1 MRFVVVCNLLFA
13 LFVASRLSSAST
25 DFSQKSV
32 TELIDDLIQIDS
44 ESVAINP
51 SYLPSESPVNST
63 MHGFIADETP
73 ASLRTNRY
81 GVVLP
86 DAPPQMRELVRRGP
100 LALPELI
107 KHLDDKRL
115 TKLDVGGSPPGS
127 PGVFVYKVFGHA
139 YSPRVRESQPPM
151 RDAQPPEPPW
161 TEKTFTT
168 IYTLRVGDVCYAL
181 IGQIVNRAL
190 QVVQNVPSG
199 ILLVNSPIVA
209 PVLIEKVKNDWRSGE
224 AETLKTSLLADIDVA
239 DPKAFNEVIY
249 VKSVVN
255 PALER
260 LRAYFPDTY
269 KSLTGNGLKRK
280 VEFEKQETTQGSPST
295 R

>member
-1 MRFVVVCNLLFA
+1 MRFAAGGRVRNLLFA
-13 LFVASRLSSAST
+13 LVVASGLSYGST
-25 DFSQKSV
+25 DYSRKSV
-32 TELIDDLIQIDS
+32 TELIDDLTQIDS
-44 ESVAINP
+44 ESIAINT
-51 SYLPSESPVNST
+51 SYL
-63 MHGFIADETP
+63 HGFIADETP
-73 ASLRTNRY
+73 ASLRTNRF

-86 DAPPQMRELVRRGP
+86 DAPPQMRELVLRGP

-115 TKLDVGGSPPGS
+115 TKLDVGGPPPGS

-151 RDAQPPEPPW
+151 RDAQPLVPPW
-161 TEKTFTT
+161 TQKTFTT
-168 IYTLRVGDVCYAL
+168 TYSLRVGDVCYAL
-181 IGQIVNRAL
+181 IGQIVNRGL
-190 QVVQNVPSG
+190 QVLQNVPSG

-209 PVLIEKVKNDWRSGE
+209 PVLIEKVKKDWGNGE

-239 DPKAFNEVIY
+239 DPNTFNEVMY

-255 PALER
+255 PALQR

-269 KSLTGNGLKRK
+269 KSLAGNGLRRK
-280 VEFEKQETTQGSPST
+280 VEFEKQETTQLSPST
-295 R
+295 P

>member
-1 MRFVVVCNLLFA
+1 
-13 LFVASRLSSAST
+13 
-25 DFSQKSV
+25 
-32 TELIDDLIQIDS
+32 
-44 ESVAINP
+44 
-51 SYLPSESPVNST
+51 

-127 PGVFVYKVFGHA
+127 PGVFVYKVFGHT

-168 IYTLRVGDVCYAL
+168 TYTLRVGDVCYAL

-199 ILLVNSPIVA
+199 ILPVNSPIVA

-239 DPKAFNEVIY
+239 DPKAFNEGIY

-260 LRAYFPDTY
+260 LRAYFPESY

-295 R
+295 G